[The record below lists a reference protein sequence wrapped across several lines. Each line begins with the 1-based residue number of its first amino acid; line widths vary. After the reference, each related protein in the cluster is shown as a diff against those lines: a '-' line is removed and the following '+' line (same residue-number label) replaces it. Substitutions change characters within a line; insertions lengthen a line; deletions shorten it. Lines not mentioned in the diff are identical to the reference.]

1 MSEAT
6 PGGGIYPP
14 PSALDGPSAPRGSRA
29 APAAV
34 TLVESVSRT
43 IIIAGFPLSA
53 WAFAL
58 RIWVAMMVALYAA
71 FWLQLESA
79 SSAAVTVGILAL
91 QTRGQVYQKAVYR
104 ILATIVGV
112 AASFVIAG
120 LFPQSRSLFV
130 IGFAGWLGLCVY
142 AGGLLD
148 GNRAYSVVL
157 SGYTV
162 ALVAMTQIDSPQNIF
177 WTGINRGA
185 AIVVGIVAVA
195 LISELFAAPNVHPG
209 LSGKLTAAHR
219 RVRAVALDI
228 LRGETA
234 DPIQSANLLREITAL
249 RPDISALAAESS
261 GGGARAAAARS
272 AAVALVAEVSAA
284 GALASLPA
292 NTLPSLRSALGEALA
307 NGLREE
313 SGALQLRLQQLG
325 DVGYADPHD
334 ALFTRHALDLL
345 IENRRAQDAIEDL
358 QAGRH
363 PPRRIQAPIY
373 RSRRAAARSGL
384 RACLA
389 VLISAILFSFGGWPF
404 ASLGV
409 ALVGLTIA
417 FSANTPNPRAF
428 AASIVIA
435 MPIAAL
441 LAGVTE
447 FLILDGVDQF
457 PLLAIGM
464 APSVIAAALLLTV
477 PNPKLHTTAFLV
489 LVFFAV
495 ILAPTNPQV
504 YDPET
509 YLFTSFMAITSVILL
524 FVLLRTVLPASD
536 ALERRWY
543 LTSARAEMRDLLV
556 GGRSRRLD
564 DEALFRDAD
573 RIGQLAELQPVDD
586 DERRDDL
593 RQALDIFRSA
603 AAVRRV
609 RTTLAALSA
618 RTDGRLVGDGYSALA
633 ACDPLGLRRAA
644 ADLASTAAQLDHGD
658 QAAARAAGLD
668 LIWAAFLIDASAP
681 GLDAHRSTAA

>member
-6 PGGGIYPP
+6 PGSERYPP
-14 PSALDGPSAPRGSRA
+14 KSRVRRA
-29 APAAV
+29 APVAV
-34 TLVESVSRT
+34 TLVKSVSGT
-43 IIIAGFPLSA
+43 ITIAGFPLST

-58 RIWVAMMVALYAA
+58 RIWAAMMVALYAA

-79 SSAAVTVGILAL
+79 SSAAVTVAILAL
-91 QTRGQVYQKAVYR
+91 PTRGQTYQKAAYR
-104 ILATIVGV
+104 IVATIIGV
-112 AASFVIAG
+112 VASLVIAG
-120 LFPQSRSLFV
+120 LFAQSRSLFV

-148 GNRAYSVVL
+148 GNRAYSAVL

-177 WTGINRGA
+177 SAGINRGA
-185 AIVVGIVAVA
+185 AIVVGIAALA
-195 LISELFAAPNVHPG
+195 LISELFAAPNDHTG
-209 LSGKLTAAHR
+209 LSDKLIAAHR
-219 RVRAVALDI
+219 RVRAFALAI
-228 LRGETA
+228 LRVETA
-234 DPIQSANLLREITAL
+234 DPIQSANLLREITTL
-249 RPDISALAAESS
+249 RPDITALVAESS

-292 NTLPSLRSALGEALA
+292 NTLPSLRRALGEALA
-307 NGLREE
+307 DGLGKE
-313 SGALQLRLQQLG
+313 SHALQQLA

-358 QAGRH
+358 QAGRR

-373 RSRRAAARSGL
+373 RSRRAAVRNGL
-384 RACLA
+384 RAFLA
-389 VLISAILFSFGGWPF
+389 VVISAILFSLGGWPF
-404 ASLGV
+404 ASQGV
-409 ALVGLTIA
+409 AWVGLTIA

-428 AASIVIA
+428 AAEAVIA
-435 MPIAAL
+435 MAIAAL

-464 APSVIAAALLLTV
+464 APSVIAAALLLTI
-477 PNPKLHTTAFLV
+477 PNPKLATIAFLV

-504 YDPET
+504 YNPES
-509 YLFTSFMAITSVILL
+509 YLFSSFMAITSVVLL
-524 FVLLRTVLPASD
+524 FVLLWTVLPTSD
-536 ALERRWY
+536 ALRRHWY
-543 LTSARAEMRDLLV
+543 LTSARAEMRDLLA
-556 GGRSRRLD
+556 GGRTRRLD

-573 RIGQLAELQPVDD
+573 RIGQLATLQPADD

-593 RQALDIFRSA
+593 RQALKIFGRA

-609 RTTLAALSA
+609 RTTLAELSA
-618 RTDGRLVGDGYSALA
+618 RASGRLLGDAYSALLG
-633 ACDPLGLRRAA
+633 CDPLGLRRAA
-644 ADLASTAAQLDHGD
+644 ADLTSAGAQLDRDG
-658 QAAARAAGLD
+658 QSAARAASLD
-668 LIWAAFLIDASAP
+668 LIWVAFLIDTSP
-681 GLDAHRSTAA
+681 FSLDQHRWTTS